1 MNETWMN
8 TETVRANS
16 EFSAPGRSRSGLSF
30 SSVSAGGVVQ
40 MGAVVSVEHSA
51 QQRKPVPEERP
62 PVLILNLFYTGL
74 GIAHNLRGYGLR
86 VIGLSADRQAYGRFS
101 RFCDVRESPNS
112 QENPEELKSYL
123 LGLAGE
129 LHGAIIFPTRDAD
142 VLFLDHYRE
151 ELEPH
156 FRLAIPPRECLQNV
170 VDKGKLVEI
179 ALRAGVSV
187 PRTLVVKT
195 REHIS
200 RVGDVVGYPCVVK
213 PVRSADW
220 RGGHNWEK
228 VGGRKAFLVQNVI
241 ELEKEYA
248 QIASVTPELL
258 IQEWIP
264 GRPDQIVILGGYV
277 GEGADPLAYF
287 TARKLI
293 QSPEDFG
300 TGCIVESVDLP
311 RLLEPT
317 IRLWRALKYRGMA
330 EVEYKRDARTDEYK
344 LIEINTRH
352 WDWHRLGMASGV
364 NVSWA
369 AYCDLAGI
377 SISKKNPP
385 ILSAKWIAEDAT
397 LLYLLRGVYHR
408 EIRLRSLQK
417 DFSGR
422 RLYGIFAWNDP
433 LPLFYNLFGVLLP
446 EVFKQ
451 VWSKLR
457 AG

>member
-8 TETVRANS
+8 METVRTNPD
-16 EFSAPGRSRSGLSF
+16 FSVRRGSSSGLSF
-30 SSVSAGGVVQ
+30 ASVSAGGAVQ
-40 MGAVVSVEHSA
+40 TDAVDSGEQSA
-51 QQRKPVPEERP
+51 RQRNPAQEERP
-62 PVLILNLFYTGL
+62 PVIILNLFYTGL

-101 RFCDVRESPNS
+101 RFCEVRESPNS

-123 LGLAGE
+123 LGLVGE
-129 LHGAIIFPTRDAD
+129 LNGAIIFPTRDAD

-151 ELEPH
+151 ELEPC

-187 PRTLVVKT
+187 PRTVVVRT

-200 RVGDVVGYPCVVK
+200 RVGDAVGYPCVVK

-228 VGGRKAFLVQNVI
+228 VGGRKAFLVRNVV

-248 QIASVTPELL
+248 QIVSVTPELL

-277 GEGADPLAYF
+277 GEDADPLAYF

-311 RLLEPT
+311 GLLEPT

-377 SISKKNPP
+377 SVSRKSPSIVP
-385 ILSAKWIAEDAT
+385 AKWIAEDAT

-417 DFSGR
+417 DLSGR
-422 RLYGIFAWNDP
+422 RLYGIFAWSDP
-433 LPLFYNLFGVLLP
+433 LPFIYNLFGVFLP
-446 EVFKQ
+446 GIFRQ

-457 AG
+457 AE

>member
-8 TETVRANS
+8 MEAVQTNPDTS
-16 EFSAPGRSRSGLSF
+16 PPDRSSSGLAF
-30 SSVSAGGVVQ
+30 SSVSAGGAVQ
-40 MGAVVSVEHSA
+40 TDAVDPGEQSA
-51 QQRKPVPEERP
+51 QQRKPAQEERP
-62 PVLILNLFYTGL
+62 PVIILNLFYTGL

-86 VIGLSADRQAYGRFS
+86 VIGLSADRQAHGRFS
-101 RFCDVRESPNS
+101 RFCEARHSPNS
-112 QENPEELKSYL
+112 QENPAELKNYL

-129 LHGAIIFPTRDAD
+129 LQGAIIFPTRDAD

-151 ELEPH
+151 ELEQH
-156 FRLAIPPRECLQNV
+156 FRLSIPPRDCLLKV
-170 VDKGKLVEI
+170 VDKGRLVET
-179 ALRAGVSV
+179 AVGASVPV
-187 PRTLVVKT
+187 PRTLVVTT
-195 REHIS
+195 REDIV
-200 RVGDVVGYPCVVK
+200 RVGDAVGYPCVVK

-220 RGGHNWEK
+220 RGGENWDK
-228 VGGRKAFLVQNVI
+228 VGGRKAFLVQNVV
-241 ELEKEYA
+241 ELETEYA
-248 QIASVTPELL
+248 QIASVTPEML

-277 GEGADPLAYF
+277 GEEGEPLAYF

-311 RLLEPT
+311 ELLEPT

-330 EVEYKRDARTDEYK
+330 EVEYKRDARTDESK

-385 ILSAKWIAEDAT
+385 TLPAKWIAEDAT

-408 EIRLRSLQK
+408 EVRLRSLKK
-417 DFSGR
+417 DLSGR
-422 RLYGIFAWNDP
+422 RLYGIFAWSDP
-433 LPLFYNLFGVLLP
+433 LPFIYNLFGVFLP
-446 EVFKQ
+446 GIFRQ

>member
-8 TETVRANS
+8 IETSRANHD
-16 EFSAPGRSRSGLSF
+16 FSSRDRSISGLSF
-30 SSVSAGGVVQ
+30 SSVSED
-40 MGAVVSVEHSA
+40 GAVQTEAVDSE
-51 QQRKPVPEERP
+51 QRKPAPEERP
-62 PVLILNLFYTGL
+62 PVIILNLFYTGL

-101 RFCDVRESPNS
+101 RFCEVRESPNS
-112 QENPEELKSYL
+112 QENPEGLNTYL
-123 LGLAGE
+123 LEVAGE

-156 FRLAIPPRECLQNV
+156 FRLAIPARECLRNV
-170 VDKGKLVEI
+170 VDKGKLVET
-179 ALRAGVSV
+179 AVRAGVSV

-228 VGGRKAFLVQNVI
+228 VGGRKAFLARNVV

-264 GRPDQIVILGGYV
+264 GPPDQIVILGGYV
-277 GEGADPLAYF
+277 GEDADPLVYF

-311 RLLEPT
+311 GLLEPT

-352 WDWHRLGMASGV
+352 WDWHRLGIASGV

-377 SISKKNPP
+377 SNSQKSPP
-385 ILSAKWIAEDAT
+385 ILPAKWIAEDAT

-417 DFSGR
+417 DLSGR
-422 RLYGIFAWNDP
+422 RLYGIFAWSDP
-433 LPLFYNLFGVLLP
+433 LPFIYNLFGVFLP
-446 EVFKQ
+446 GIFRQ

-457 AG
+457 AE